1 MGGIGPEKLVLVLLL
16 VLLFFGAK
24 RIPEIGS
31 SLGKGIKEF
40 KQSLSSLGGEADG
53 PVRDRSA
60 DATPATRVSS
70 ATSAE
75 PVRGE
80 PRRLSTD
87 IRRVE

>member
-16 VLLFFGAK
+16 ALLFFGAK

-40 KQSLSSLGGEADG
+40 KQSLSSLGDDAEGQAREK
-53 PVRDRSA
+53 SA
-60 DATPATRVSS
+60 DVPPVSRLSS